1 MKNSMMK
8 NLTMFILCTLAVVVL
23 FAISLFLAI
32 AIDLMIYIGTTLCVI
47 TAIFYIYI
55 FVWSPLSPF
64 CKLIFDNQ
72 GFSITHFKEIK
83 DRINW
88 NELSNISY
96 EYQGRVGFYTFT
108 FKTKRKSISIVY
120 EKKLQE
126 LILLYCSD
134 QHLLEVIKN
143 EICKINISKTNMIE
157 YSFDKTKNNLRINE
171 IVLSQIKP
179 CLIIALVF
187 VPLAIYFILIGY
199 LFDKEL
205 LINGYSSLFITI
217 FMSIVSIVN
226 YINIKKEINANLNIS
241 DKDDITY
248 TVDKDGNKY
257 KIECVDNKKSIEF
270 TKQEIKKIYQTKHLI
285 IIKLKSKK
293 IIDLPKEKEIIELF
307 K

>member
-8 NLTMFILCTLAVVVL
+8 NLTMFILCTFAVIVL
-23 FAISLFLAI
+23 FATSLILAL
-32 AIDLMIYIGTTLCVI
+32 AIDLMIYVGSTICII

-55 FVWSPLSPF
+55 IIWSPLSPF

-72 GFSITHFKEIK
+72 GFSIIHFKKIK

-88 NELSNISY
+88 NDLSNISY

-108 FKTKRKSISIVY
+108 FKTNRKALSIVY
-120 EKKLQE
+120 EKKLRE
-126 LILLYCSD
+126 LILLYCSNP
-134 QHLLEVIKN
+134 HLLEVIKN
-143 EICKINISKTNMIE
+143 EICKINVSKTNMIE
-157 YSFDKTKNNLRINE
+157 YSFNKTKNNLRINE
-171 IVLSQIKP
+171 IILSQIRP

-187 VPLAIYFILIGY
+187 VPLAIYFILIGH

-226 YINIKKEINANLNIS
+226 YINIKKAINANLNIS

-248 TVDKDGNKY
+248 TIDKDGNKY
-257 KIECVDNKKSIEF
+257 KIECVDIKKSIEF
-270 TKQEIKKIYQTKHLI
+270 TKQEIKKIYQTKNLI